1 MDRNK
6 NSINAITDK
15 ANSTINPTSPTWAQ
29 ELMRLV
35 STEPEQFTTTMTSS
49 PSQSLRLR
57 EVREVRLVPTTTTTT
72 AKAYCGNPGA
82 AALSAATTTIDCST
96 SNSNGSMCDSHD
108 IDTLSSG
115 LDPSVH
121 TAARVSMG
129 PLSMPAPSSVLLSPP
144 VTLQRPHPTCPT
156 STPPPPPSSQSIV
169 VLPFQSPKPIPQE
182 SMSVRNS
189 TATGTTLTTD
199 AIGNSKTDVPPS
211 SVPLFPLVTDPVFYR
226 ITTPPMPLDWSWV
239 QVRRRG
245 TGGNGSS
252 SVHGDGGDI
261 DCSASRYSESES
273 DSIELI
279 SVPGEAMSPV
289 AAPLMTTSDTV
300 LSTLQHQIPST
311 QQQQQQQQQ
320 QHQQQQQQ
328 HQQQQHQQ
336 HHHRILHPLSSLQC
350 PSKQHPTKHTLQQSP
365 IMNPAFLDAFRS
377 QPDHELMAAPQ
388 CPGTYPSA
396 FSSSVIPTVAMFSSQ
411 FTAMESISHASHAI
425 QKHSSI
431 MGAATTSTPS
441 SSAVHGSVPLAGF
454 NGKRELNYGGLLGHP
469 AIART
474 ATSTSMTSEPF
485 LRGHSGGGGDST
497 LGSFVCME
505 RTSSKGSF
513 RSVHSINA
521 DFGDSPVLVPN
532 PSMQAVLSSSTVA
545 DGPPPFAFDP
555 LHLPTRSQ
563 AAAGADPLPL
573 KEDTV
578 GISACDTSEKSGLL
592 KHLYG
597 IDSGQLPSYTTFDIC
612 WPMSQIMDGDP
623 AADSDSWPWFL
634 FKLVSTLVAAGVGG
648 FLAFKCAMMVQR
660 MVVDRI
666 ARLAH

>member
-121 TAARVSMG
+121 TAARVSMSS
-129 PLSMPAPSSVLLSPP
+129 LSMPAPSSVLLSPP

-289 AAPLMTTSDTV
+289 AAPLMTTSDT
-300 LSTLQHQIPST
+300 
-311 QQQQQQQQQ
+311 
-320 QHQQQQQQ
+320 
-328 HQQQQHQQ
+328 
-336 HHHRILHPLSSLQC
+336 
-350 PSKQHPTKHTLQQSP
+350 QSP